1 MDSKRGR
8 QRLSLDLLKGFE
20 AAARHLSFTRAAQEL
35 CLTQSAI
42 SREIKSLEE
51 QIGQPLFVRIH
62 RGLRLTDA
70 GKVLQ
75 RAVGEALNLIDD
87 VTGRLAAAQNAETLT
102 VTTSA
107 PLASTWLVPK
117 LPSFFRLR
125 PDVDVRCVSVD
136 HKLDLERER
145 LDLALRWAPSGS
157 SVPGGERLFD
167 VQRFPV
173 CAPALAR
180 DRSRPLAKPAD
191 LARHVLLDLE
201 TTTDQG
207 LWSDW
212 TPWLDAMDLG
222 SLKPAGAVGFSHY
235 DQVVQA
241 AIDGSGVAIGRSPHN
256 ARHLRDG
263 LLVAPLGPEATL
275 DWGSYY
281 VLTALRA
288 GQRRVVQDFVA
299 WLREEVRHDAKD
311 MRHPTPSPAGDAA
324 RAGRKSRKDK
334 HLYAEDAKVTQK

>member
-1 MDSKRGR
+1 MDSNRHRHR
-8 QRLSLDLLKGFE
+8 QRLSLDLLKGFD
-20 AAARHLSFTRAAQEL
+20 AAARHLSFTRAAEEL
-35 CLTQSAI
+35 SLTQSAI

-51 QIGQPLFVRIH
+51 QIGQALFVRIH

-70 GKVLQ
+70 GQMLH
-75 RAVGEALNLIDD
+75 RAVGEALNLIDE
-87 VTGRLAAAQNAETLT
+87 VTGRLAAAHSTETLT

-125 PDVDVRCVSVD
+125 PEVDVRCVSVD

-145 LDLALRWAPSGS
+145 LDLAIRWAPAGS
-157 SVPGGERLFD
+157 SVPGGERLFG

-173 CAPALAR
+173 CAPGLAH
-180 DRSRPLAKPAD
+180 DPKRPLRKPAD
-191 LARHVLLDLE
+191 LARHVLLDLQ

-212 TPWLDAMDLG
+212 TPWLNAMKLG
-222 SLKPAGAVGFSHY
+222 SLKPAGAMRFSHY

-241 AIDGSGVAIGRSPHN
+241 AIDGSGVAIGRYPHN
-256 ARHLRDG
+256 ARHLSDG

-275 DWGSYY
+275 GWGSYF
-281 VLTALRA
+281 VLMTPRA

-299 WLREEVRHDAKD
+299 WLRETVRQDEEA
-311 MRHPTPSPAGDAA
+311 MRQQTPARVAEATP
-324 RAGRKSRKDK
+324 RAGRSR
-334 HLYAEDAKVTQK
+334 LR

>member
-1 MDSKRGR
+1 MDSKRRRHG
-8 QRLSLDLLKGFE
+8 LSLDLLKGFE
-20 AAARHLSFTRAAQEL
+20 AAARHLSFTRAAEEL

-51 QIGQPLFVRIH
+51 ELGQPLFVRVH

-70 GKVLQ
+70 GQVLH

-87 VTGRLAAAQNAETLT
+87 VTGRLAAAQSAETLA

-107 PLASTWLVPK
+107 ALASTWLVPK
-117 LPSFFRLR
+117 LPSFFRLH
-125 PDVDVRCVSVD
+125 PGVDVRCVSVD
-136 HKLDLERER
+136 YKLDLERER
-145 LDLALRWAPSGS
+145 LDLAIRWLPGGS
-157 SVPGGERLFD
+157 SLPGGERLFD

-180 DRSRPLAKPAD
+180 DASRPLAKPAD

-201 TTTDQG
+201 TTTDHG

-212 TPWLDAMDLG
+212 APWLDAMDLG
-222 SLKPAGAVGFSHY
+222 SLKPAGAIGFSHY

-241 AIDGSGVAIGRSPHN
+241 AIDGSGVAIGRNPHN
-256 ARHLRDG
+256 ARHLCDG

-275 DWGSYY
+275 GWGSYY
-281 VLTALRA
+281 VLTASRA
-288 GQRRVVQDFVA
+288 RQRHVVQEFVA
-299 WLREEVRHDAKD
+299 WLREEVRLDAED
-311 MRHPTPSPAGDAA
+311 MRHPTPSRAAGAA
-324 RAGRKSRKDK
+324 RRAGRGR
-334 HLYAEDAKVTQK
+334 VR